1 LAKPAQEPVECLD
14 CGSHNVGIPATYDSL
29 VDSVK
34 AQTDHEPVKLWV
46 ARQIAAEYVLPN
58 SQMDSGALYYALMQC
73 LEFVDDQQAPKSN
86 PTLREQFETNSL
98 WSKLKSECDVTS
110 LDGRAQ
116 FVTQA
121 KDLWRTLPNGKL
133 KRQILIETAELVQI
147 RQNDL
152 ATLWGYPEPN
162 FRRN

>member
-1 LAKPAQEPVECLD
+1 MTGFHSKQDMATGKQESVECLD
-14 CGSHNVGIPATYDSL
+14 CGSHNIGVPATYDSL

-34 AQTDHEPVKLWV
+34 AQPVQEPPLEMKFWKIEIDWIGVK
-46 ARQIAAEYVLPN
+46 ADADIKSAE
-58 SQMDSGALYYALMQC
+58 
-73 LEFVDDQQAPKSN
+73 
-86 PTLREQFETNSL
+86 
-98 WSKLKSECDVTS
+98 
-110 LDGRAQ
+110 GRAW

-121 KDLWRTLPNGKL
+121 KGLWRKLPNGKL